1 MKAQAAAFLHQPSP
15 RPWDAALADVLVAE
29 TVHAI
34 GQKLPWDRAWFQL
47 HQSTG
52 SMLFAALDRAA
63 QQIDAA
69 YQTQD
74 LVRVAQGCTA
84 WWQAA
89 KTLMDSRRMG
99 WFQIEAL
106 DGTLVRAIPPQSL
119 HMDAQWTHFVH
130 GAQAR
135 KPPATIWRLVWIRP
149 PQTVVQEQWIGIE
162 NTLAKGS

>member
-1 MKAQAAAFLHQPSP
+1 
-15 RPWDAALADVLVAE
+15 
-29 TVHAI
+29 
-34 GQKLPWDRAWFQL
+34 
-47 HQSTG
+47 
-52 SMLFAALDRAA
+52 MLFAALDRAA